1 MGIFGWDGDHNFP
14 KPAKPAKSP
23 KPPKSSGGGKKGGG
37 GLCVQVAPFAA
48 WPALISL
55 AGAIAASF
63 IG

>member
-1 MGIFGWDGDHNFP
+1 MGIFGWEGDHSARSS
-14 KPAKPAKSP
+14 KPPRAP
-23 KPPKSSGGGKKGGG
+23 KPPKSGGGGKKGGG